1 MSLKYNL
8 VTVGDEQN
16 LTLFHDGEMY
26 VASEQHP
33 NWAEIKRLLLSDDES
48 VVDLFD
54 VPGSL
59 SKKFH
64 RLTETVT
71 VQGGRVCFNG
81 DPLGEVISNKILE
94 YLDSGTDDWEPLVN
108 FVEKVQANPS
118 ENSREQ
124 LYQFLEHREYDIL
137 PDGNILGYKGLTR
150 DASDADLF
158 KSIHSGHAFVND
170 DEVNGLV
177 GQRVGDT
184 VTMPR
189 SEVDDNTG
197 AGCSTGLHVSDF
209 AYAKTYGDVVMAV
222 SVNPRD
228 TVSVPRYEVA
238 KMRVCRYTNLGVVK
252 DMKDRHSYKQ
262 VPDDVTGAA
271 AEDDFAKSAVS
282 DNIAW

>member
-33 NWAEIKRLLLSDDES
+33 NWAEIKRLLLNDDES

-71 VQGGRVCFNG
+71 VENGKVCFDG
-81 DPLGEVISNKILE
+81 DPLGDVIGKKILE
-94 YLDSGTDDWEPLVN
+94 YLDAGTDDWEPLVN

-124 LYQFLEHREYDIL
+124 LYKFLEHREYDIL
-137 PDGNILGYKGLTR
+137 PDGNILGYKGFNVVNGNAER
-150 DASDADLF
+150 PYA
-158 KSIHSGHAFVND
+158 SIHSGHAFVND
-170 DEVNGLV
+170 VEVNGIV
-177 GQRVGDT
+177 YQKVGDT

-197 AGCSTGLHVSDF
+197 VGCSTGLHVSDF
-209 AYAKTYGDVVMAV
+209 AYAKTYGNAVMAV

-228 TVSVPRYEVA
+228 AVSVPRYEVA

-252 DMKDRHSYKQ
+252 DMKDRHSWK

-271 AEDDFAKSAVS
+271 AEDSEV
-282 DNIAW
+282 AW